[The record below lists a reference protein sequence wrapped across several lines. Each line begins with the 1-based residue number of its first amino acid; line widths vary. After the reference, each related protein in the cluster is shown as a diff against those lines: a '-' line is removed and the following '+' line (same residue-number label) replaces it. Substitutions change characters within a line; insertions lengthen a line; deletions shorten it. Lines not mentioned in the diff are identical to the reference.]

1 MYHNKKRKHNNFTY
15 KPQKLNLNQ
24 EEKENKTNPH
34 HWNAF
39 ETIQNSHVFNKNML
53 DLAYANNNKI
63 VGIKNKIWVA
73 GTASKSDMVEDVL
86 YIPNWKAVKASE
98 KISDFVGASIGE
110 KASEMGAMAT
120 EAIIPNSPETALQVG
135 QYIGEQVGRKARD
148 YTLNKT
154 KDLGD
159 STKPTRYKQLDDYMK
174 TNPQVVNITSHSM
187 GSVASY
193 EWDRQNP
200 NQIKNNV
207 TYGAP
212 FVSQRY
218 VTGREDDNQ
227 RYRTKY
233 DPVSIL
239 DREAHTIDSDNP
251 IDMFGNHSYSSGLES
266 GYPQNTK
273 LSDGG
278 EMLIN

>member
-1 MYHNKKRKHNNFTY
+1 
-15 KPQKLNLNQ
+15 
-24 EEKENKTNPH
+24 
-34 HWNAF
+34 
-39 ETIQNSHVFNKNML
+39 ML
-53 DLAYANNNKI
+53 DLAYANKSKI
-63 VGIKNKIWVA
+63 VGIKDKIWVA
-73 GTASKSDMVEDVL
+73 GTASKSDMVEDAL
-86 YIPNWKAVKASE
+86 YIPDWKAVKASE

-148 YTLNKT
+148 YTLNET

-159 STKPTRYKQLDDYMK
+159 STKLTRYKQLDDYMK

-193 EWDRQNP
+193 EYDKQNP

-239 DREAHTIDSDNP
+239 DREAHTTDSDNP
-251 IDMFGNHSYSSGLES
+251 IDVYGNHSYSNGFDS
-266 GYPQNTK
+266 GYSQNTK

-278 EMLIN
+278 GILLINYFYKIFIHYYIII